1 MVEAIIENLPDVS
14 WHDISQ
20 GDEAFYDDSA
30 SYESVA
36 EVEAEERAEQEEYW
50 YERPFVYQWEDFC
63 KKIQYERRFFKIK
76 EPLDELF
83 GKPGEYESG
92 PINPVYALK
101 PGQKIFRARILDDG
115 LTEDVLSQNSETH
128 LGAPPRDR
136 APAGRMNVEYIPVF
150 YGAFS
155 EDTAVAEIRPGI
167 GDEIAIGEFALQREV
182 KVFDFT
188 VFSRAPRERW
198 DEVYSHT
205 RYDFIRQ
212 MEDQIGRRVLPHER
226 QRQYI
231 PTQVVAEYLKEYF
244 GCEAVIY
251 GSSMF
256 RDRSAENRNIVFL
269 PKADGFVGGDAAVL
283 KYERYT
289 VKEVMDVTYSLSGRP
304 F

>member
-1 MVEAIIENLPDVS
+1 M
-14 WHDISQ
+14 
-20 GDEAFYDDSA
+20 
-30 SYESVA
+30 
-36 EVEAEERAEQEEYW
+36 
-50 YERPFVYQWEDFC
+50 
-63 KKIQYERRFFKIK
+63 
-76 EPLDELF
+76 DELF

-92 PINPVYALK
+92 PIKLRFTRSSQAKNSFER
-101 PGQKIFRARILDDG
+101 GSLDDG
-115 LTEDVLSQNSETH
+115 LTEDILSQNSETH
-128 LGAPPRDR
+128 LGAPPEEDR

-167 GDEIAIGEFALQREV
+167 GDEIAIGEFVLQREV

-231 PTQVVAEYLKEYF
+231 PTQVT
-244 GCEAVIY
+244 
-251 GSSMF
+251 SQ
-256 RDRSAENRNIVFL
+256 NI
-269 PKADGFVGGDAAVL
+269 
-283 KYERYT
+283 
-289 VKEVMDVTYSLSGRP
+289 
-304 F
+304 